1 MVMTNF
7 EARIRTYQ
15 PNLFLDFT
23 KEHPDTKISYWMT
36 DISFVV
42 VFESNNARDIEDADG
57 IGFCCPPLHR
67 SKQCC
72 QLEVIFRVDHTN
84 QDNINEIITSS
95 GAWYVQPVVIEKGW
109 EYFTVYSVSR
119 GSIESI
125 VKRLRDAGG
134 EAELL
139 SIREVSIRDIS
150 NNALLPAS
158 TLYQDFTARAVGT
171 SSIGLQGGLLRP
183 ACPYHRRPSG
193 GEGGTIPFHIGR
205 TPAQSGVQTPQERL
219 ARHAREHEMM
229 IGLQSPLPMS
239 IIRSRGTRAFWM
251 ILIGQ
256 LDAGLKTLEAVMDL
270 LERYHLHGGTDCARD
285 GIEPLSRYLLAP
297 NGMSA
302 PPR

>member
-1 MVMTNF
+1 LAVVNIYANHICRCDKVMSNF

-42 VFESNNARDIEDADG
+42 VFESNNSRDIEDADG

-72 QLEVIFRVDHTN
+72 QLEVVFRIDHTN

-95 GAWYVQPVVIEKGW
+95 GAWYLQPVVIEKGW
-109 EYFTVYSVSR
+109 EYFMVYSVSR

-125 VKRLRDAGG
+125 VKRLRETGG
-134 EAELL
+134 DAELL

-158 TLYQDFTARAVGT
+158 TLYQDFTARQ
-171 SSIGLQGGLLRP
+171 LELLALAYKEGYFDQP
-183 ACPYHRRPSG
+183 ARI
-193 GEGGTIPFHIGR
+193 T
-205 TPAQSGVQTPQERL
+205 ADRL
-219 ARHAREHEMM
+219 AEKV
-229 IGLQSPLPMS
+229 G
-239 IIRSRGTRAFWM
+239 
-251 ILIGQ
+251 
-256 LDAGLKTLEAVMDL
+256 
-270 LERYHLHGGTDCARD
+270 
-285 GIEPLSRYLLAP
+285 LSRSTLAEHLRKAEDKLLKNALP
-297 NGMSA
+297 AMLVSMK
-302 PPR
+302 